1 MSVRNAMILGAG
13 LGERME
19 HLTKDRPKPLVKVR
33 QKPLIDHVLGRL
45 EEIEIDKVVVN
56 VHYKADLLE
65 KHLAHR
71 RAPKI
76 VISDERKELLDT
88 GGGITKALS
97 NFGQKPFLVHNSD
110 SIWIEGAGSSLRRL
124 TKRWDSKLMD
134 GLLLLAS
141 TTTSIGYS
149 GQGDFIMDPDG
160 RLSRRPEREIA
171 PYVYAGVSIL
181 HPRLFKDRKVT
192 RFSLNEV
199 WNQALEANRLYGLRH
214 EGVWMHIGSP
224 DAVSDAEAYVE
235 EIS

>member
-13 LGERME
+13 LGKRMQ
-19 HLTKDRPKPLVKVR
+19 HLTKDRPKPLVNVR

-56 VHYKADLLE
+56 VHYKADQLE

-71 RAPKI
+71 RAPNI

-88 GGGITKALS
+88 GGGITKALA
-97 NFGQKPFLVHNSD
+97 NFGQNPFLVHNSD
-110 SIWIEGAGSSLRRL
+110 SIWIEGAGLSLRRL
-124 TKRWDSKLMD
+124 TKRWDSEMMD
-134 GLLLLAS
+134 ALLLLAS

-160 RLSRRPEREIA
+160 KLIRRPEREIA

-181 HPRLFKDRKVT
+181 HPRLFKGRKVT

-199 WNQALEANRLYGLRH
+199 WNQALEADRLYGLRH